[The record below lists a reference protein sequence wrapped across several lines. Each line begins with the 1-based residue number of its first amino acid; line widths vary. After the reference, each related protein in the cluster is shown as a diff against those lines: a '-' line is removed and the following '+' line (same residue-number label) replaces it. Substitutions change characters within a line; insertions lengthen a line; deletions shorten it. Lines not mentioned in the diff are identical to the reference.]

1 MTDEK
6 QKLIQS
12 LIEMQ
17 KQFIACEHQDG
28 ITVKDY
34 FDPESD
40 HPLAGYAGK
49 YAEKA
54 NQLVDIAHHEKES
67 SR

>member
-6 QKLIQS
+6 QKLIAS

-17 KQFIACEHQDG
+17 KKFIACENENG

-34 FDPESD
+34 FNPQSD
-40 HPLAGYAGK
+40 HPLADYVGE

-54 NQLVDIAHHEKES
+54 NQLVDIAHREKES
-67 SR
+67 RR